1 VDAGNRRILIVEDDA
16 GIALLER
23 RALERRGYAAAAA
36 ATPEEAFERLR
47 EPGRFDLAILDFRLS
62 GPESGLDLYR
72 RLRAEWPELPAILV
86 TGFSDEGKVIEALRA
101 GFRDVLPKTGNYLEY
116 LPFAVERVLKLV
128 DADRQL
134 AESEALRESEE
145 RFRLATEAMS
155 GFVYDWDVR
164 SRQVRRFGRV
174 EEIIGDS
181 PPDAMGEDWR
191 ARLHPDDREAALR
204 ACFEAL
210 AGTVESYS
218 LEYRVRHR
226 DGHYVDICDRGRI
239 LRDAAGRAVRV
250 VGGTDD
256 ISARR
261 RAEDAQRE
269 TEAILRSAAAELK
282 RMKEVAES
290 ANRAKDHF
298 LAVLSHELRTP
309 LTPVLTTVQLLE
321 RRDGLPAE
329 LREPLAMI
337 RRNVALEARLIDDL
351 LDLTRIAR
359 GKLELFFQPVDVHEL
374 LREALEICAP
384 DIQAK
389 RIGVTTEL
397 LAGRSRVQADPA
409 RLQQVFWNL
418 VKNAVK
424 FTPDGG
430 HVTIATGDG
439 ADGTVQVRIAD
450 TGIGIAAGKLPRI
463 FDAFEQGGQD
473 VTRLFG
479 GLGLGLAISKALVD
493 LHGGTIAGESAGQ
506 GLGATFT
513 LTFAAVPPGSLD
525 ASPLSPPAA
534 EAHGAAG
541 LHILLVEDH
550 ADTREALADLLQM
563 YGHDVQAAGSVAAAL
578 EAVAAA
584 RFDLVVSDLGLPDGS
599 GLDLMP
605 RIRALVPYGIQGI
618 CLTGYGM
625 EEDIR
630 KSREAGFLAHLT
642 KPVNFQELAAVLGR
656 IAAAEPSSPRPSSP
670 CLPPS

>member
-1 VDAGNRRILIVEDDA
+1 VDAGTRRILIVEDDD

-23 RALERRGYAAAAA
+23 RALERRGYQVATA
-36 ATPEEAFERLR
+36 ATPDEAFDRLR
-47 EPGRFDLAILDFRLS
+47 EQRFDLAVLDFRLG
-62 GPESGLDLYR
+62 GPESGLDLYL
-72 RLRAEWPELPAILV
+72 RLRAEWPELPAVLV

-101 GFRDVLPKTGNYLEY
+101 GFRDVLPKTGEYLEY
-116 LPFAVERVLKLV
+116 LPLAVERVLKLV

-134 AESEALRESEE
+134 AESEAVRESEE

-155 GFVYDWDVR
+155 GFIYDWDLR
-164 SRQVRRFGRV
+164 TSRVRRFGRV
-174 EEIIGDS
+174 EEITGEPTREES
-181 PPDAMGEDWR
+181 GEDWSDR
-191 ARLHPDDREAALR
+191 VHPDDSAEAVRATEAAL
-204 ACFEAL
+204 
-210 AGTVESYS
+210 AGGAESYS

-226 DGHYVDICDRGRI
+226 NGHYIDVYDRGRI
-239 LRDAAGRAVRV
+239 VRDGAGRAVRV

-261 RAEDAQRE
+261 RAEEAQRQ
-269 TEAILRSAAAELK
+269 TEASLRSAAEELK

-309 LTPVLTTVQLLE
+309 LTPVLTTIQLLD
-321 RRDGLPAE
+321 RRTDLPAD

-359 GKLELFFQPVDVHEL
+359 GKLELYFQPVDVHEL
-374 LREALEICAP
+374 LHQVLEICEP
-384 DIQAK
+384 DIQTQ
-389 RIGVTTEL
+389 RIGVTLEL
-397 LAGRSRVQADPA
+397 LAQRRQVQADPA
-409 RLQQVFWNL
+409 RLQQVLWNL
-418 VKNAVK
+418 LKNAVK

-430 HVTIATGDG
+430 HVEVTTSDG
-439 ADGTVQVRIAD
+439 PDGTVRVRIAD
-450 TGIGIAAGKLPRI
+450 TGIGIEAGMLPQI

-493 LHGGTIAGESAGQ
+493 LHGGAITAESGGR

-513 LTFAAVPPGSLD
+513 LSLAATAPAAAS
-525 ASPLSPPAA
+525 ASPLPAPA
-534 EAHGAAG
+534 TEAQGPAG
-541 LHILLVEDH
+541 LRILLVEDH
-550 ADTREALADLLQM
+550 ADTREALSELLRM
-563 YGHDVQAAGSVAAAL
+563 YGHDVAVAGSIAAAL
-578 EAVAAA
+578 AAA
-584 RFDLVVSDLGLPDGS
+584 GAGHFDLVVSDLGLPDGS

-605 RIRALVPYGIQGI
+605 QIRALSPYELKGI

-642 KPVNFQELAAVLGR
+642 KPVNFQELSAVLGR
-656 IAAAEPSSPRPSSP
+656 IMAAAEPVAER
-670 CLPPS
+670 

>member
-1 VDAGNRRILIVEDDA
+1 VDDAGHRRLLIVEDDA

-23 RALERRGYAAAAA
+23 RALERRGYAVATA
-36 ATPEEAFERLR
+36 ATPDEAFERLR
-47 EPGRFDLAILDFRLS
+47 EPQRFDLAVLDFRLA

-86 TGFSDEGKVIEALRA
+86 TGFSDEGKVIEALRT
-101 GFRDVLPKTGNYLEY
+101 GFRDVLPKTGDYLEY
-116 LPFAVERVLKLV
+116 LPLAVERVLKLV

-134 AESEALRESEE
+134 AESAALRESEE

-155 GFVYDWDVR
+155 GFIYDWDVR
-164 SRQVRRFGRV
+164 TGRV
-174 EEIIGDS
+174 LRSGRFEEITGEPSGEGSAGEWDS
-181 PPDAMGEDWR
+181 R
-191 ARLHPDDREAALR
+191 VHPDDHEAASR

-210 AGTVESYS
+210 AGTAGSYS

-226 DGHYVDICDRGRI
+226 DGRYVDIYDRGRI
-239 LRDAAGRAVRV
+239 VRDAAGRAVRV

-269 TEAILRSAAAELK
+269 TEADLRSAAEELK

-290 ANRAKDHF
+290 ANHAKDHF

-321 RRDGLPAE
+321 RRASLPDD

-359 GKLELFFQPVDVHEL
+359 GKLELYFQPVDVHEL
-374 LREALEICAP
+374 LRQVLEICAP
-384 DIQAK
+384 DIHAK

-397 LAGRSRVQADPA
+397 LAHRSQVQADPA
-409 RLQQVFWNL
+409 RLQQVLWNL

-424 FTPDGG
+424 FTHAGG
-430 HVTIATGDG
+430 HVTVATSDGGDSSNG
-439 ADGTVQVRIAD
+439 GGTVRVRIED
-450 TGIGIAAGKLPRI
+450 DGIGIDAGMLPQI

-493 LHGGTIAGESAGQ
+493 LHGGAVTAESPGR

-513 LTFAAVPPGSLD
+513 LTLAATAPEPAGASALPAPSTEAAGPPGLR
-525 ASPLSPPAA
+525 
-534 EAHGAAG
+534 
-541 LHILLVEDH
+541 ILLVEDH
-550 ADTREALADLLQM
+550 ADTREALADLLRM
-563 YGHDVQAAGSVAAAL
+563 YGHEVTAAGSLAAAL
-578 EAVAAA
+578 AVAGTA

-605 RIRALVPYGIQGI
+605 QIRALSPYEVKGI

-642 KPVNFQELAAVLGR
+642 KPVNFQELAAVLSRITAADPVVERGR
-656 IAAAEPSSPRPSSP
+656 
-670 CLPPS
+670 

>member
-1 VDAGNRRILIVEDDA
+1 VDAGTRRILIVEDDD

-23 RALERRGYAAAAA
+23 RALERRGYEVTTAAA
-36 ATPEEAFERLR
+36 PGEAFDRLR
-47 EPGRFDLAILDFRLS
+47 EQRFDLAVLDFRLG
-62 GPESGLDLYR
+62 GPESGLDLYP
-72 RLRAEWPELPAILV
+72 RLRAEWPELPAVLV

-101 GFRDVLPKTGNYLEY
+101 GFRDVLPKTGEYLEY
-116 LPFAVERVLKLV
+116 LPLAVERVLKLV

-134 AESEALRESEE
+134 AESEAVRESEE

-155 GFVYDWDVR
+155 GFIYDWDLR
-164 SRQVRRFGRV
+164 TGRVRRFGRV
-174 EEIIGDS
+174 EEITGEPS
-181 PPDAMGEDWR
+181 SEESGEDWSDR
-191 ARLHPDDREAALR
+191 VHPDDSAEAVR
-204 ACFEAL
+204 ATEEAL
-210 AGTVESYS
+210 ASGAESYS

-226 DGHYVDICDRGRI
+226 DGHYIDVYDRGRI
-239 LRDAAGRAVRV
+239 VRDAAGRAVRV

-256 ISARR
+256 VSARR
-261 RAEDAQRE
+261 RAEEAQRQ
-269 TEAILRSAAAELK
+269 TEASLRSAAEELK

-309 LTPVLTTVQLLE
+309 LTPVLTTIQLLD
-321 RRDGLPAE
+321 RRTDLPAD

-359 GKLELFFQPVDVHEL
+359 GKLELYFQPVDVHEL
-374 LREALEICAP
+374 LHQVLEICEP
-384 DIQAK
+384 DIQTK
-389 RIGVTTEL
+389 RIGVTLEL
-397 LAGRSRVQADPA
+397 LAQRRRVQADPA
-409 RLQQVFWNL
+409 RLQQVLWNL
-418 VKNAVK
+418 LKNAVK

-430 HVTIATGDG
+430 HVEVGTSDG
-439 ADGTVQVRIAD
+439 PDGTVRVRIAD
-450 TGIGIAAGKLPRI
+450 TGIGIEAGMLPQI

-493 LHGGTIAGESAGQ
+493 LHGGAIAAESGGR

-513 LTFAAVPPGSLD
+513 LALAATAP
-525 ASPLSPPAA
+525 AAAATSPLPSPAT
-534 EAHGAAG
+534 EAQSPAG
-541 LHILLVEDH
+541 LRILLVEDH
-550 ADTREALADLLQM
+550 ADTREALSELLRM
-563 YGHDVQAAGSVAAAL
+563 YGHDVQVAGSIAAAL
-578 EAVAAA
+578 ATAGAG

-605 RIRALVPYGIQGI
+605 QIRALSPYELKGI

-656 IAAAEPSSPRPSSP
+656 IMAEPVVERGR
-670 CLPPS
+670 

>member
-1 VDAGNRRILIVEDDA
+1 VDAGTRRILIVEDDD

-23 RALERRGYAAAAA
+23 RALERRGYQVATA
-36 ATPEEAFERLR
+36 ATPDEAFDRLR
-47 EPGRFDLAILDFRLS
+47 EQRFDLAVLDFRLG
-62 GPESGLDLYR
+62 GPESGLDLYL
-72 RLRAEWPELPAILV
+72 RLRAEWPELPAVLV

-101 GFRDVLPKTGNYLEY
+101 GFRDVLPKTGEYLEY
-116 LPFAVERVLKLV
+116 LPLAVERVLKLV

-134 AESEALRESEE
+134 AESEAVRESEE

-155 GFVYDWDVR
+155 GFIYDWDLR
-164 SRQVRRFGRV
+164 TSRVRRFGRV
-174 EEIIGDS
+174 EEITGEPTREES
-181 PPDAMGEDWR
+181 GEDWTDR
-191 ARLHPDDREAALR
+191 VHPDDSVEAVR
-204 ACFEAL
+204 ATEEAL
-210 AGTVESYS
+210 AGGAESYS

-226 DGHYVDICDRGRI
+226 DGHYIDVYDRGRI
-239 LRDAAGRAVRV
+239 VRDGAGRAVRV

-261 RAEDAQRE
+261 RAEEAQRQ
-269 TEAILRSAAAELK
+269 TEASLRSAAEELK

-309 LTPVLTTVQLLE
+309 LTPVLTTIQLLD
-321 RRDGLPAE
+321 RRTDLPAD

-359 GKLELFFQPVDVHEL
+359 GKLELYFQPVDVHEL
-374 LREALEICAP
+374 LRQVLEICEP
-384 DIQAK
+384 DIQTQ
-389 RIGVTTEL
+389 RIGVTLEL
-397 LAGRSRVQADPA
+397 LAQRRQVQADPA
-409 RLQQVFWNL
+409 RLQQVLWNL
-418 VKNAVK
+418 LKNAVK

-430 HVTIATGDG
+430 HVEVATSDG
-439 ADGTVQVRIAD
+439 ADGTVRVRIAD
-450 TGIGIAAGKLPRI
+450 TGIGIEAGMLPQI

-493 LHGGTIAGESAGQ
+493 LHGGAIAAESGGR

-513 LTFAAVPPGSLD
+513 LSLAATAPAAAST
-525 ASPLSPPAA
+525 SPLPAPATEAQSP
-534 EAHGAAG
+534 AG
-541 LHILLVEDH
+541 LRILLVEDH
-550 ADTREALADLLQM
+550 ADTREALSELLRM
-563 YGHDVQAAGSVAAAL
+563 YGHDVAVAGSIAAAL
-578 EAVAAA
+578 AAA
-584 RFDLVVSDLGLPDGS
+584 GAGHFDLVVSDLGLPDGS

-605 RIRALVPYGIQGI
+605 QIRALAPYELKGI

-656 IAAAEPSSPRPSSP
+656 ILAATATP
-670 CLPPS
+670 

>member
-1 VDAGNRRILIVEDDA
+1 MDAGNRRILIVEDDE

-23 RALERRGYAAAAA
+23 RALERRGYAVVAA
-36 ATPEEAFERLR
+36 ATPEAAFERLR
-47 EPGRFDLAILDFRLS
+47 EPHRFDLALFDFRLG
-62 GPESGLDLYR
+62 GPESGLDLYG

-116 LPFAVERVLKLV
+116 LPLAVERVLKLV

-134 AESEALRESEE
+134 AESAALRESEE

-155 GFVYDWDVR
+155 GFIYDWDPR
-164 SRQVRRFGRV
+164 SGHVGRFGRV
-174 EEIIGDS
+174 EEILGDS
-181 PPDAMGEDWR
+181 PSDPTGEEWI
-191 ARLHPDDREAALR
+191 ARLHPDDREAAIR
-204 ACFEAL
+204 ATSEAL
-210 AGTVESYS
+210 AGKAESYS

-226 DGHYVDICDRGRI
+226 DGRYVDVYDRGRI
-239 LRDAAGRAVRV
+239 LRDAAGCAVRV

-261 RAEDAQRE
+261 RAEEAQRE
-269 TEAILRSAAAELK
+269 TEASQRSAAEELK

-309 LTPVLTTVQLLE
+309 LTPVLTTIQLLE
-321 RRDGLPAE
+321 RRAGLPDE

-359 GKLELFFQPVDVHEL
+359 GKLELYFQPVDVHEL
-374 LREALEICAP
+374 LRQVLEICAP
-384 DIQAK
+384 DILAK

-397 LAGRSRVQADPA
+397 AARRSRVQADPA

-424 FTPDGG
+424 FTPAGG
-430 HVTIATGDG
+430 HVTVATSDGGDEG
-439 ADGTVQVRIAD
+439 DGTVRVRIAD
-450 TGIGIAAGKLPRI
+450 TGIGIDASKLPQI

-493 LHGGTIAGESAGQ
+493 LHGGTIAGESAGH

-513 LTFAAVPPGSLD
+513 LSLAAAPEALD
-525 ASPLSPPAA
+525 AFPLSPPAA
-534 EAHGAAG
+534 EAQGAAD
-541 LHILLVEDH
+541 LRILLVEDH
-550 ADTREALADLLQM
+550 ADTREALADLLRM
-563 YGHDVQAAGSVAAAL
+563 YGHDVQVAGSVAAAL
-578 EAVAAA
+578 ETAAA
-584 RFDLVVSDLGLPDGS
+584 GRFDLVVSDLGLPDGS

-605 RIRALVPYGIQGI
+605 RIRALSTYEVKGI

-642 KPVNFQELAAVLGR
+642 KPVNFQELAAVLSR
-656 IAAAEPSSPRPSSP
+656 ITAAEQEIR
-670 CLPPS
+670 LVEGM

>member
-1 VDAGNRRILIVEDDA
+1 VDVATRRILIVEDDA

-23 RALERRGYAAAAA
+23 RALERRGYEAATA
-36 ATPEEAFERLR
+36 ATPDEAFDRLR
-47 EPGRFDLAILDFRLS
+47 DQRFDLVVLDFRLA
-62 GPESGLDLYR
+62 GPESGLELYR
-72 RLRAEWPELPAILV
+72 RLRDEWPELPAILV
-86 TGFSDEGKVIEALRA
+86 TGFSDEGKVIEALRT

-116 LPFAVERVLKLV
+116 LPLAAERVLKLV

-134 AESEALRESEE
+134 AESQALRESEE

-155 GFVYDWDVR
+155 GFIYDWDLR
-164 SRQVRRFGRV
+164 TGQVQHFGRI
-174 EEIIGDS
+174 EEITGEPTREES
-181 PPDAMGEDWR
+181 SEDWR
-191 ARLHPDDREAALR
+191 RRIHPDDREAAFR
-204 ACFEAL
+204 DSRQAL
-210 AGTVESYS
+210 DGDAESFS

-226 DGHYVDICDRGRI
+226 DGHYIDVYDRGRI
-239 LRDAAGRAVRV
+239 VRDAAGRAVRV

-261 RAEDAQRE
+261 QAEDAQRQ
-269 TEAILRSAAAELK
+269 TAAVLRSAAEELT
-282 RMKEVAES
+282 RMKELAES

-309 LTPVLTTVQLLE
+309 LTPVLTTIQLLD
-321 RRDGLPAE
+321 RRTDLPAD

-359 GKLELFFQPVDVHEL
+359 GKLELYFQPVDVHEL
-374 LREALEICAP
+374 LHQVLEICNP
-384 DIQAK
+384 DIHAK

-397 LAGRSRVQADPA
+397 AAHRRWVQADPA
-409 RLQQVFWNL
+409 RLQQVLWNL
-418 VKNAVK
+418 LKNAVK

-430 HVTIATGDG
+430 HVTVGTSDG
-439 ADGTVQVRIAD
+439 RGGTLQVRVVD
-450 TGIGIAAGKLPRI
+450 TGIGIDAGMLPQI

-493 LHGGTIAGESAGQ
+493 LHGGAITAESGGR

-513 LTFAAVPPGSLD
+513 LTLAAAASEPLA
-525 ASPLSPPAA
+525 ASPLPTPPA
-534 EAHGAAG
+534 EAHGPAG
-541 LHILLVEDH
+541 LRILLVEDH
-550 ADTREALADLLQM
+550 ADTREALSDLLRM
-563 YGHDVQAAGSVAAAL
+563 YGHDVQVAGSVTAALAAAG
-578 EAVAAA
+578 ADP
-584 RFDLVVSDLGLPDGS
+584 FDLVISDLGLPDGS
-599 GLDLMP
+599 GLELMP
-605 RIRALVPYGIQGI
+605 RIRALVSYEVKGI

-642 KPVNFQELAAVLGR
+642 KPVNFQELTAVLSR
-656 IAAAEPSSPRPSSP
+656 IRTALPVQQPVQPR
-670 CLPPS
+670 

>member
-1 VDAGNRRILIVEDDA
+1 VDAGHRRLLIVEDDA

-23 RALERRGYAAAAA
+23 RALERRGYAVATA
-36 ATPEEAFERLR
+36 ATPAEAFERLR
-47 EPGRFDLAILDFRLS
+47 EPQRFDLAVLDFRLA

-72 RLRAEWPELPAILV
+72 RLRAEWPELPAVLV

-101 GFRDVLPKTGNYLEY
+101 GFRDVLPKTGDYLEY
-116 LPFAVERVLKLV
+116 LPLAVERVLKLV

-134 AESEALRESEE
+134 AESAALRESEE

-155 GFVYDWDVR
+155 GFIYDWDVR
-164 SRQVRRFGRV
+164 TGEVRRFGQV
-174 EEIIGDS
+174 EEIT
-181 PPDAMGEDWR
+181 GEPSGEGSGEEWG
-191 ARLHPDDREAALR
+191 ARLHPDDREAAVG
-204 ACFEAL
+204 AAYDAL
-210 AGTVESYS
+210 AGTADSYS

-226 DGHYVDICDRGRI
+226 AGHYVDIYDRGRI
-239 LRDAAGRAVRV
+239 VRDAAGRAVRV

-256 ISARR
+256 ISARK
-261 RAEDAQRE
+261 RAEEARRE
-269 TEAILRSAAAELK
+269 TEASLRSAAEELK
-282 RMKEVAES
+282 RMKEVAEA
-290 ANRAKDHF
+290 ANHAKDHF

-321 RRDGLPAE
+321 RRANLPAD

-359 GKLELFFQPVDVHEL
+359 GKLELYFQPADVHEL
-374 LREALEICAP
+374 LRQVLEICAP
-384 DIQAK
+384 DIHAK

-397 LAGRSRVQADPA
+397 LAHRRRVQADPA

-424 FTPDGG
+424 FTPAGG
-430 HVTIATGDG
+430 HVTLATGDG
-439 ADGTVQVRIAD
+439 PEGTVRVRIAD
-450 TGIGIAAGKLPRI
+450 NGVGIDAGMLPQI

-493 LHGGTIAGESAGQ
+493 LHGGAITAESAGR

-513 LTFAAVPPGSLD
+513 LTLAATAPDPAA
-525 ASPLSPPAA
+525 ASALPAPPAETA
-534 EAHGAAG
+534 GHAG
-541 LHILLVEDH
+541 LRILLVEDH
-550 ADTREALADLLQM
+550 ADTREALADLLRM
-563 YGHDVQAAGSVAAAL
+563 YGHEVTVAGSLAAAL
-578 EAVAAA
+578 ALAATE

-605 RIRALVPYGIQGI
+605 QIRALSPYDVKGI

-642 KPVNFQELAAVLGR
+642 KPVNFQELAAVLARITAADPVVERGR
-656 IAAAEPSSPRPSSP
+656 
-670 CLPPS
+670 